1 MPIYTG
7 LNCLSPSRG
16 NHTIYQG
23 LCAFSNTTFPLLSL
37 ESRKLIQNAARG
49 LPPFRI
55 ATTASQDLQL
65 LKHADVSN
73 FNKTDMVVMKTS
85 D

>member
-1 MPIYTG
+1 M
-7 LNCLSPSRG
+7 
-16 NHTIYQG
+16 
-23 LCAFSNTTFPLLSL
+23 
-37 ESRKLIQNAARG
+37 
-49 LPPFRI
+49 
-55 ATTASQDLQL
+55 ASEDLQL